1 MGLSSNPCCAVFD
14 TGLWLL
20 FVSLISIAILRFSSS
35 DSLFFAQKCKL
46 DVTEQEVEEVLGEI
60 KIDSQRTRNIF

>member
-20 FVSLISIAILRFSSS
+20 FVSLISIAILRFILSF
-35 DSLFFAQKCKL
+35 DFFAQKCKL